1 MDKVEQRIVV
11 YAPVGKDARLI
22 EDVLRYAQLECEIC
36 SALPQ
41 VVPQLGH
48 GAAALFVIEEAFNAD
63 FLAELT
69 SFLSGQP
76 AWSDLPVLVLS
87 KQGLDS
93 SAVRTVFEQ
102 VGNVTLLERPVRRAT
117 LLSAAL
123 SARRARQRQ
132 YQMREVDRRKD
143 EFLAILGHELRNP
156 LAPIRTAMDVLNT
169 IPDSSPRLRHIT
181 QVVER
186 QVKHLT
192 RLVDDLL
199 DVARITN
206 DKVALKCE
214 WVSLDTVLEHAVE
227 LCRPQLLAGGQRLDV
242 RQPPGSVLLSG
253 DRARL
258 VQSLA
263 NVLGNAIKFSPPGAP
278 VELRAE
284 VDGGDIVLSV
294 RDHGPGLEPEARARI
309 FELFVQGQAGRVH
322 ALGGLGIGLSLAQ
335 RFTRMHGGTVQVHSG
350 GQGQGCEFVLRM
362 PIVVA
367 DRRRRPRPERRA
379 AADDAEGPLRVMVVD
394 DNVDGAEMLQVMLEM
409 DGYLVGKAHDG
420 QGAIALAERFHPHVA
435 LMDIGLPDMQG
446 YEAARRIHALR
457 ADDDTVFI
465 AMTGW
470 GHEEARRLA
479 AEAGIQHYLVKPVD
493 LNMLRQQL
501 SDIRSRVAPQAG

>member
-1 MDKVEQRIVV
+1 MNNPEQRIVV

-22 EDVLRYAQLECEIC
+22 QDVLAYARLECDTC
-36 SALPQ
+36 LALSD
-41 VVPQLGH
+41 VVPQLRQ
-48 GAAALFVIEEAFNAD
+48 GAAALFVIEEAFNAG
-63 FLAELT
+63 FLEELT
-69 SFLSGQP
+69 GFLSSQP

-93 SAVRTVFEQ
+93 PAVRNVFEQ

-132 YQMREVDRRKD
+132 YDMREVDRRKD

-169 IPDSSPRLRHIT
+169 MPDSSPRLRYIT

-214 WVSLDTVLEHAVE
+214 WVSLDTVLQHAVE
-227 LCRPQLLAGGQRLDV
+227 LCRPQLEAGGQVLEV
-242 RQPPGSVLLSG
+242 HQPPGSVLLSG

-263 NVLGNAIKFSPPGAP
+263 NILGNAIKFSPPGAP

-284 VDGGDIVLSV
+284 VDGGDIVLAV

-309 FELFVQGQAGRVH
+309 FELFVQGPAGRAH
-322 ALGGLGIGLSLAQ
+322 SLGGLGIGLSLAQ
-335 RFTRMHGGTVQVHSG
+335 RFTRMHGGTVQVHSA
-350 GQGQGCEFVLRM
+350 GQGQGCEFILRM

-367 DRRRRPRPERRA
+367 ERRRRPRTDPRA
-379 AADDAEGPLRVMVVD
+379 GDAAGEGPLRVMVVD
-394 DNVDGAEMLQVMLEM
+394 DNVDGAEMLRVMLEM

-446 YEAARRIHALR
+446 YEAARRIYALR
-457 ADDDTVFI
+457 KDDDTVFI

-493 LNMLRQQL
+493 LNVLRQQL
-501 SDIRSRVAPQAG
+501 SDIRNRVAPQAG